1 MQNFLYQTTSDTQ
14 AYEAYKLYVAL
25 KNHFNSKTYDF
36 FKYGGR
42 SKASK
47 KTFDNRS
54 DKYFFYK
61 LADRKDKIEFL
72 VSNFVGSASSWI
84 GDLVNNET
92 SEKNYRDFV
101 KYRDSMTYMS
111 KEDLSKMDPDFDKNF
126 AVEKGK
132 HPLLLRL
139 FLRSDIRLETMVIL
153 DGLCN
158 YSRKWSRRINE
169 DVVWPTVHLKIK
181 RFKPFVEYEEA
192 KMKKIVVDY
201 FKKQ

>member
-14 AYEAYKLYVAL
+14 AFEAYKLYVAL

-42 SKASK
+42 SKVSK
-47 KTFDNRS
+47 KTFESRS

-72 VSNFVGSASSWI
+72 VSNLVGTANSWV

-92 SEKNYRDFV
+92 SEKNYREFV
-101 KYRDSMTYMS
+101 KYRDSMTYMFRD
-111 KEDLSKMDPDFDKNF
+111 DLSRMDSDFDKNF
-126 AVEKGK
+126 VVEEGK

-139 FLRSDIRLETMVIL
+139 FLRNDIRLETMVIL
-153 DGLCN
+153 DGLCG

-169 DVVWPTVHLKIK
+169 NVVWPTVNLKMK
-181 RFKPFVEYEEA
+181 RFKPFVIYEET
-192 KMKKIVVDY
+192 KMKKVVVD
-201 FKKQ
+201 FFSDQ